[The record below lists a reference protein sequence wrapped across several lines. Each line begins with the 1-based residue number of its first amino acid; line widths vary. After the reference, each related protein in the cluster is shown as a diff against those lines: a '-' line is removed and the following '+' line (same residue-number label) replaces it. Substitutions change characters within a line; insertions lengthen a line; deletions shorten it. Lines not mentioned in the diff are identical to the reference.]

1 MKVEL
6 TIIIS
11 TVSVCASIYFGLS
24 GFRRNQKN
32 DDQKQAS
39 ETTGIQIDLKNINNG
54 VNEIKAEMRSIRDEN
69 KESRERL
76 ILVEASAKQAHK
88 RIDSLEQLKGGE

>member
-1 MKVEL
+1 MVVEL
-6 TIIIS
+6 TILIS
-11 TVSVCASIYFGLS
+11 TIGVCASIYFGLS
-24 GFRRNQKN
+24 GFRRNQKS

-76 ILVEASAKQAHK
+76 ILVEASVKQAHK
-88 RIDSLEQLKGGE
+88 RIDDIVQTKSGE